1 MQLHQLFLT
10 KNACYMAGVPMT
22 PRGIMIH
29 STGADN
35 PNLRRYVQ
43 PDDGLLG
50 THPYNNHWNNYH
62 PGGKEMGP
70 HTFVNDGTGYC
81 AVCGGRQVCA
91 HAMIGKLADGDIAT
105 YQLLPWDWQSWH
117 SGSGTRGQANRLGY
131 IGFEICE
138 DSLTDPEYFLRTYNE
153 AVGFCAYICDM
164 FGLDPMGTTPEGY
177 PVILDHVTGCE
188 LGIAAPHG
196 DVGHWWPMFGK
207 YLDDFR
213 ADVAE
218 KMGGESMSYEQWKKY
233 MEQYKS
239 ELAQAEASDW
249 AKQEGV
255 LERAKASGVSD
266 GTRPRSDITREEC
279 MAMVLRATGK

>member
-1 MQLHQLFLT
+1 MDLHQLILT
-10 KNACYMAGVPMT
+10 RNACYMAGAPMV

-50 THPYNNHWNNYH
+50 KHPYNNHWNNYH

-105 YQLLPWDWQSWH
+105 YQLLPWDWQGWH

-138 DSLTDPEYFLRTYNE
+138 DSLKDPEYFLRTYNE
-153 AVGFCAYICDM
+153 AVDFCAYICEL
-164 FGLDPMGTTPEGY
+164 FGLDPEGTTPEGY

-196 DVGHWWPMFGK
+196 DVGHWWPKFGK
-207 YLDDFR
+207 YLDDIR
-213 ADVAE
+213 KDVKIKLSAAYWNTVDE
-218 KMGGESMSYEQWKKY
+218 VPEWGRPTIKKLVDKGALQGVDDEGNLRLTFDLVRLYVTHDRLGLYDMKGGEK
-233 MEQYKS
+233 
-239 ELAQAEASDW
+239 
-249 AKQEGV
+249 
-255 LERAKASGVSD
+255 
-266 GTRPRSDITREEC
+266 
-279 MAMVLRATGK
+279 

>member
-22 PRGIMIH
+22 PCGIMIH

-105 YQLLPWDWQSWH
+105 YQLLPWDWQGWH

-196 DVGHWWPMFGK
+196 DVGHW
-207 YLDDFR
+207 
-213 ADVAE
+213 
-218 KMGGESMSYEQWKKY
+218 S
-233 MEQYKS
+233 
-239 ELAQAEASDW
+239 QAEASDW

>member
-1 MQLHQLFLT
+1 MNLHELFLE
-10 KNACYMAGVPMT
+10 KNACYMAGTPMV

-50 THPYNNHWNNYH
+50 VHPYNNHWNNYH
-62 PGGKEMGP
+62 PGGADIGP

-105 YQLLPWDWQSWH
+105 YQLLPWEWQGWH
-117 SGSGTRGQANRLGY
+117 SGSGNRGQANALGY

-138 DSLTDPEYFLRTYNE
+138 DSLKDPEYFLRTYNE
-153 AVGFCAYICDM
+153 AVDFCAYICEL
-164 FGLDPMGTTPEGY
+164 FGFDPTGTTPEGY

-196 DVGHWWPMFGK
+196 DVGHWWPKFGK
-207 YLDDFR
+207 YLDDIR
-213 ADVAE
+213 KDVKVKLNTTYWNTIDE
-218 KMGGESMSYEQWKKY
+218 VP
-233 MEQYKS
+233 
-239 ELAQAEASDW
+239 DW
-249 AKQEGV
+249 GRPTIQKLVDKGALEGV
-255 LERAKASGVSD
+255 DDEGN
-266 GTRPRSDITREEC
+266 
-279 MAMVLRATGK
+279 LRLTFDLVRLYVTHDRLGLYDMK